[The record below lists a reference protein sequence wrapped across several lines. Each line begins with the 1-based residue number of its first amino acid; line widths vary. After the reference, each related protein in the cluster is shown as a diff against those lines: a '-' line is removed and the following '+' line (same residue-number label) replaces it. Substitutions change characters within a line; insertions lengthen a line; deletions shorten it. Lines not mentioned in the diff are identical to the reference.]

1 MILLQ
6 CQHNREEKTI
16 VSSFV
21 KAEIVLRF
29 LLDLEFLIPTG
40 FTCFGIYVYKK
51 YLSKTFSSWSWN
63 KQHFSERFSNQILLQ
78 NLNGTIASFCY
89 QI

>member
-1 MILLQ
+1 MKFVKKSEICKNLILLQ
-6 CQHNREEKTI
+6 CQHNREEKAI

-51 YLSKTFSSWSWN
+51 YLSKTFSS
-63 KQHFSERFSNQILLQ
+63 
-78 NLNGTIASFCY
+78 
-89 QI
+89 